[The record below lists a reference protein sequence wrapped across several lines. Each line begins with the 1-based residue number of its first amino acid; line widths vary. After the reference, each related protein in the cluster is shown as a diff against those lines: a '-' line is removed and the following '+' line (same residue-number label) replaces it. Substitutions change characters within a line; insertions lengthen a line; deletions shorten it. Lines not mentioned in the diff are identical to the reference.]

1 MYKAIG
7 KYPIKEPVR
16 DLGPK
21 LYFLTV
27 QRKWEWIILA
37 NWIVPFILFLIFD
50 KSAKKKKKNGGRIY
64 TVEPPSTPSSNMS
77 QYVFSWT
84 TPPYSQRTYF
94 MDDSFIGALGA

>member
-37 NWIVPFILFLIFD
+37 N
-50 KSAKKKKKNGGRIY
+50 
-64 TVEPPSTPSSNMS
+64 
-77 QYVFSWT
+77 
-84 TPPYSQRTYF
+84 
-94 MDDSFIGALGA
+94 